1 MKEKLK
7 YETKK
12 SFKDVP
18 DEVKNIRVMSASCNS
33 IEIEWDAPADNNSK
47 ITSYAVYL
55 CDKKYGSEKQET
67 GQDTWIILNG
77 LIADSEFSI
86 NVTASNSNGE
96 GYRSKVSSYARTQPA
111 QF

>member
-18 DEVKNIRVMSASCNS
+18 DEVKNVRVISASCNS
-33 IEIEWDAPADNNSK
+33 IEIEWNAPADNNSK
-47 ITSYAVYL
+47 ITSYTVYL

-67 GQDTWIILNG
+67 CQDTWIILNG
-77 LIADSEFSI
+77 LSADSEFSI

-96 GYRSKVSSYARTQPA
+96 GYRSKV
-111 QF
+111 